1 MKRNDYEGF
10 LLFNYEV
17 HYIIRFSLLIP
28 IFVDIMKFTCYFLK
42 KRFLLLLI
50 ALGIGSVLY
59 ANNELKLLT
68 DSLRRVIDEKHVFVK
83 EKEDRINRIKCM
95 LRSPGLTL
103 EGEYRINLRLYNEYK
118 KFHIDSA
125 IHYVDRNIEISR
137 RLNKPYFTN
146 QSFLN
151 LSLLYSMC
159 GRFREAEIIL
169 KSIKTSELPR
179 DLLINYYQTYSSFWG
194 HYSISVANNLYG
206 KQQAAYQDSLFA
218 LIDHTSWDYRMSQAS
233 YYIWRDTLKSKEI
246 FKELL
251 EIEEVGTPNYAM
263 ITHSYSRLCHHQKK
277 YDEEKKYLMLSA
289 IADTRNATR
298 ENASLQSLAL
308 IAYDEQNLADAFKFT
323 QSAIDDVIS
332 SGIHFRAIEI
342 YKFNSIINTA
352 YQAEQARSRSH
363 LTTFLIST
371 SIILFL
377 LVLLVLFIYIQMKK
391 TLKIKQ
397 ALAQSNE
404 ELLRL
409 NNKLNSMNSQLN
421 DTNNQ
426 LCEINSIKEYYI
438 AEFFDVCFSYIHK
451 MEKYQNMLYK
461 IAINKYYDE
470 LIKKLKSS
478 ALIDEELSALYTR
491 FDKVFLGLYPTFVSD
506 FNALLK
512 DEEKIILKP
521 DALLN
526 RELRIYALLRL
537 GITDSGKIANF
548 LRCSTSTVYNYR
560 TKMRNKA
567 AVDRDEFENEIMK
580 ISSTQET

>member
-1 MKRNDYEGF
+1 MK
-10 LLFNYEV
+10 FNY
-17 HYIIRFSLLIP
+17 
-28 IFVDIMKFTCYFLK
+28 CFLK

-151 LSLLYSMC
+151 LGLLYSMC

-233 YYIWRDTLKSKEI
+233 YCIWRDTLKSKEI

-478 ALIDEELSALYTR
+478 ALIDDELSALYTR